1 MKTNPV
7 IDAIL
12 SRRSVR
18 RFEERSIAREDLEAI
33 VACGQWAPSA
43 RNRQEWTFVVVDDR
57 ARILRFAEVVGAALG
72 AGSYDMYAPQSIV
85 VVAHAKG
92 AEFGREDDGCALEN
106 MFLAAHS
113 LGIGSVWINQLQ
125 GICDEPAVRA
135 ELDALGVPVDA
146 EVHGVCALG
155 YAAEGGAGAA
165 HERRSSVIWVE
176 G

>member
-18 RFEERSIAREDLEAI
+18 SFEDKPIAREDLEAI

-43 RNRQEWTFVVVDDR
+43 NNRQEWVFAVVDDR
-57 ARILRFAEVVGAALG
+57 TRIARLAETIRVALG
-72 AGSYDMYAPQSIV
+72 RAAYDMYAPQSIV
-85 VVAHAKG
+85 IVAHAKD
-92 AEFGREDDGCALEN
+92 APFGREDDGCAMEN
-106 MFLAAHS
+106 MMLAAHS

-125 GICDEPAVRA
+125 GVCDEPSVRA
-135 ELDALGVPVDA
+135 ELDELGVPADY
-146 EVHGVCALG
+146 EVHGICALG
-155 YAAEGGAGAA
+155 YAAAEGRA
-165 HERRSSVIWVE
+165 HARTSDVVWV

>member
-57 ARILRFAEVVGAALG
+57 ARLLRLAEVV
-72 AGSYDMYAPQSIV
+72 
-85 VVAHAKG
+85 
-92 AEFGREDDGCALEN
+92 
-106 MFLAAHS
+106 
-113 LGIGSVWINQLQ
+113 
-125 GICDEPAVRA
+125 
-135 ELDALGVPVDA
+135 
-146 EVHGVCALG
+146 
-155 YAAEGGAGAA
+155 
-165 HERRSSVIWVE
+165 
-176 G
+176 